1 LPPTETAP
9 GCLHHPPPLPGPA
22 KAGGYS
28 ELANCVVP
36 RRGVLFDLSPESAG
50 SKQAHHQGD
59 RNRAV
64 EVRVR
69 CMSHLVAIGECG
81 WSAGANGQVF
91 AVSLALPEDVIT
103 SWARKQV
110 SAALTEAATSTW
122 YAALPPKEEDEWTSR
137 GRGQVLARHGSFA
150 GGFGVT
156 SPTPHAAARAFG
168 CSQQSVR
175 PVVHGFS
182 FLCAASLVAKK
193 VAEKNVHG
201 LLQRISLRTPSVDK
215 MN

>member
-1 LPPTETAP
+1 LTYHLNRPEASKHTI
-9 GCLHHPPPLPGPA
+9 
-22 KAGGYS
+22 KAIGI
-28 ELANCVVP
+28 EQL
-36 RRGVLFDLSPESAG
+36 RW
-50 SKQAHHQGD
+50 
-59 RNRAV
+59 
-64 EVRVR
+64 VRVR

-156 SPTPHAAARAFG
+156 SPNPM
-168 CSQQSVR
+168 
-175 PVVHGFS
+175 PPP
-182 FLCAASLVAKK
+182 
-193 VAEKNVHG
+193 G
-201 LLQRISLRTPSVDK
+201 LLAAVSSQ
-215 MN
+215 